1 MAAAEGALLGV
12 VFHVQLLAGKLL
24 RAADVEQ
31 GLAGLR
37 MGEHL
42 VAEGPD
48 LIHCRIRPF
57 MSQGG
62 AADRPETG
70 TRTRASASEPLRPGA
85 AEASRVACSEGG
97 IVLNSRSLSA
107 LAEAA
112 PRRWT
117 RLLSPDALRYG

>member
-1 MAAAEGALLGV
+1 V
-12 VFHVQLLAGKLL
+12 P
-24 RAADVEQ
+24 VELDPVRGRCERSQ
-31 GLAGLR
+31 CGLWCIN
-37 MGEHL
+37 MQSHS
-42 VAEGPD
+42 EGPD
-48 LIHCRIRPF
+48 LIHCRIRPY